1 MANTSPN
8 NALLERLKKART
20 RTAPAEDTFYAGF
33 SATPSAGLEPA
44 APVPTQAADVNTADR
59 AGDEVPPTQAPQ
71 DAVEQIPTPP
81 AQPKEGTKSRAPA
94 RERPI
99 KAVKAGT
106 SQTKT
111 LLKISL
117 TVRPDLRERIEAYS
131 QAARTR
137 AQVVLS
143 KVWFQDREAF
153 LTKLA
158 DTLDVPPMEG
168 ARRSASKGLYYIG
181 GLSVEANLLERVLQ
195 RNDPHGLNGS
205 GKVFK
210 AWCDPHF
217 NEAIDVELK
226 KAGF

>member
-1 MANTSPN
+1 MANASPN
-8 NALLERLKKART
+8 NALLERLKKARA
-20 RTAPAEDTFYAGF
+20 RTAPAEDKFYAGF

-44 APVPTQAADVNTADR
+44 APAPTQAAEVDTADR
-59 AGDEVPPTQAPQ
+59 AGDEAPPMQAPQ
-71 DAVEQIPTPP
+71 DAAEQISAPP
-81 AQPKEGTKSRAPA
+81 AQPKEGAKSKATP
-94 RERPI
+94 RERPM
-99 KAVKAGT
+99 KVVKAAT
-106 SQTKT
+106 SQTNT

-137 AQVVLS
+137 AHLVLR

-158 DTLDVPPMEG
+158 DTLDVSPIEG

-181 GLSVEANLLERVLQ
+181 GLSVDADLLERVLQ

-210 AWCDPHF
+210 AWCDPLF
-217 NEAIDVELK
+217 NEAIDAELK